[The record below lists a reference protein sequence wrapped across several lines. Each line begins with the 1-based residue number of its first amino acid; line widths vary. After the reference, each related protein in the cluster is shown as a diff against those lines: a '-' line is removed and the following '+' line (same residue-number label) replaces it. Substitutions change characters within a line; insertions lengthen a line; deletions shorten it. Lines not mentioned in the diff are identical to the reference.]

1 MIKIN
6 LAKKRSGKTASST
19 QPASAGIFS
28 SATFGQ
34 SFESL
39 GAGFDWR
46 NSALVKVVVV
56 VAALFLIRQGLED
69 LKGQKIAEVEA
80 EIRAVEVQQE
90 KVAQSLSKVKGFE
103 PLKKQ
108 LEEDERTIQTKLD
121 IIAKLTLQ
129 RDGPARLMKQIAQM
143 IPEEVWLNQMSL
155 KDEGVQF
162 VGGASSYNM
171 VSDFMNGL
179 ASSSLLSDIA
189 LAQIS
194 EVQNEGIK
202 YQSFE
207 VSAKRRSQK

>member
-39 GAGFDWR
+39 GAGVDWR
-46 NSALVKVVVV
+46 NSALVKVIVV

-69 LKGQKIAEVEA
+69 LKGQKIAEVEG

-108 LEEDERTIQTKLD
+108 LEEDEHTIQTKLD